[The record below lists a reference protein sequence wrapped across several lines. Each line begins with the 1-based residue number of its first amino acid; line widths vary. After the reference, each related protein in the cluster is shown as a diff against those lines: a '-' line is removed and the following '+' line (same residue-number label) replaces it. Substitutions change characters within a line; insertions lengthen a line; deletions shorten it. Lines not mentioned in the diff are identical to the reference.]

1 MSSDNV
7 VKISRNRWYRVQ
19 SRLIEEMKQVK
30 VHVAVL
36 SGMDLKAS
44 RHAEVDKLRYVA
56 LDKGERALQKFT
68 MLSETLQSIRESIAR
83 TSGKVQTLMSAEV
96 ALKTRIEMYKS
107 IVDANTAGDLV
118 DVESCHAVANGIM
131 SSTQAYGV
139 RDTFKVNVVS
149 EVRVAE
155 LSTKLKE
162 LQRDSFAIQ
171 EEIAQLNQ
179 APLSI
184 ELSPE
189 GARTVRELLGA
200 E

>member
-19 SRLIEEMKQVK
+19 SRIIEKMKQVK
-30 VHVAVL
+30 VHAAVL
-36 SGMDLKAS
+36 NGMDLIAS
-44 RHAEVDKLRYVA
+44 RHAEVDKLRYA
-56 LDKGERALQKFT
+56 TMNRGERALQEFT
-68 MLSETLQSIRESIAR
+68 MLSETLQNIRESIAR
-83 TSGKVQTLMSAEV
+83 TSGKIQALMSAEV

-107 IVDANTAGDLV
+107 IVDANTTGNLV
-118 DVESCHAVANGIM
+118 DVESSHAVANGIM
-131 SSTQAYGV
+131 SSTQMYDV
-139 RDTFKVNVVS
+139 RDTFKVSVVS
-149 EVRVAE
+149 EARVIE

-162 LQRDSFAIQ
+162 LQKDSFAIQ